1 LDEAFGRLETELAE
15 RRQVDTELEA
25 LQTSAAHVWDLVL
38 DDVCAPSSLLASF
51 FMVAESLED
60 RIDTVA
66 TNGVC

>member
-1 LDEAFGRLETELAE
+1 
-15 RRQVDTELEA
+15 VDTELEA
-25 LQTSAAHVWDLVL
+25 LQTSAAHVWELVL